1 MSFSGSFSQNPSQNP
16 SHFALYALRQ
26 KFHQLFPHGWD
37 FILKETTESD
47 WKTIK
52 KYKLTEQK
60 CWYKYTDPE
69 KILGLRFGTKTR
81 HGLCDIDLGSIH
93 DPREQESSLNKL
105 KEELEKWGITR
116 IFFIQSSYNYGLHF
130 YFFFDRLVNTFRLA
144 CVLNKVIED
153 AGLEIKRGQLETFP
167 NTKRYNSLFNGHR
180 LPLQQG
186 SYLLDKDYIPYSDRL
201 EDFISA
207 AEWSAEGNDTDL
219 LESRLEEAYDW
230 FKVKKNQERV
240 YNPTPE
246 DKEFVE
252 QVEYAQREIKEGF
265 LNSIRLEVEQ
275 GFTGNGE
282 TNDLLLTIAKLGR
295 ILYGL
300 SGQQYIDY
308 IKQTVMSCPG
318 YIKYCRHKH
327 EIDRRCTEVARFGE
341 KQWFPYRTRLTKD
354 RPSYK
359 YIKESLTNQTNL
371 NLERQYNAQSRII
384 QAVEYIQQEQGGLPL
399 KVGECK
405 LAIRNVTK
413 ELFGVSVSDAT
424 LKKPENLPL
433 WHPKYRDEPTSAP
446 HQEQSPEVVVIDVQA
461 SEIQASDLTEAA
473 ANPIEEFA
481 EFSNPENNTIELNSG
496 LAIPDT
502 LDVSQVANPENIIQP
517 TLQIKSSPDKQH
529 SQQSTP
535 LTVVGKN
542 QPESKHLKV
551 LPSLDSK
558 KTVHTLA
565 YMKGVMRGIVFEF
578 VYQVF
583 QRAYYNALMRIPRLE
598 LLYQGYRGRGTG
610 GLVQRKGEQQS
621 QLQSIPPNTEV
632 EILRKDY
639 HSSSMRE
646 SPNQLLVYIKPSQ
659 NAEDW
664 LNGIAVS
671 IEHLIPIRIRDKT
684 SKFNQITK
692 NQENSREKKIIND
705 KSCLSPENP
714 RGEPDLL

>member
-1 MSFSGSFSQNPSQNP
+1 MSFSGSFSENQAQNP
-16 SHFALYALRQ
+16 SHFSLYALRQ

-37 FILKETTESD
+37 FILKETPESD

-60 CWYKYTDPE
+60 CWYKYIDPE
-69 KILGLRFGTKTR
+69 KILGLRFGTETR

-93 DPREQESSLNKL
+93 DPREQEKSLNKL

-116 IFFIQSSYNYGLHF
+116 IFFIQSSFNGGLHF
-130 YFFFDRLVNTFRLA
+130 YFFLDRLINTFRLA

-186 SYLLDKDYIPYSDRL
+186 SCLLDKDYVPYSDRL

-246 DKEFVE
+246 DKEFIE

-265 LNSIRLEVEQ
+265 LNLIRLEVEQ

-295 ILYGL
+295 IFYGL

-308 IKQTVMSCPG
+308 IKETVTSCPG
-318 YIKYCRHKH
+318 YVKYCRHKR
-327 EIDRRCTEVARFGE
+327 EINRRCAEVARYGE

-359 YIKESLTNQTNL
+359 YIKNSLTNQTNL
-371 NLERQYNAQSRII
+371 NLERQHNAQNRII

-424 LKKPENLPL
+424 LKKLENLPL
-433 WHPKYRDEPTSAP
+433 WHPKYRDEPTPAP
-446 HQEQSPEVVVIDVQA
+446 HQEQSSENVVID
-461 SEIQASDLTEAA
+461 IQAEEIKASDFTEAA
-473 ANPIEEFA
+473 AVPTCDMA
-481 EFSNPENNTIELNSG
+481 ESSNPENNTIELNKE
-496 LAIPDT
+496 LAVPDT
-502 LDVSQVANPENIIQP
+502 LDMSQVAEPLSVIQQQ
-517 TLQIKSSPDKQH
+517 LQAKLNSNSQH
-529 SQQSTP
+529 NEQSIPVNVARKT
-535 LTVVGKN
+535 
-542 QPESKHLKV
+542 QSESKALKDIPC
-551 LPSLDSK
+551 LHSK

-565 YMKGVMRGIVFEF
+565 YMKGMMPVIVLELI
-578 VYQVF
+578 YQIL
-583 QRAYYNALMRIPRLE
+583 QRTYFNFLMFTPRLE
-598 LLYQGYRGRGTG
+598 LSYQGYRGYAAR
-610 GLVQRKGEQQS
+610 GLVTRKQKEQAKVE
-621 QLQSIPPNTEV
+621 LIPLNSEV
-632 EILRKDY
+632 EVIRGDY
-639 HSSSMRE
+639 HSFCYRDN
-646 SPNQLLVYIKPSQ
+646 PKQLLVYIKPLQ
-659 NAEDW
+659 NSNDW
-664 LNGIAVS
+664 LNGIAVL
-671 IEHLIPIRIRDKT
+671 IEDLVPIRIRDKI
-684 SKFNQITK
+684 SKSNK
-692 NQENSREKKIIND
+692 N
-705 KSCLSPENP
+705 
-714 RGEPDLL
+714 

>member
-1 MSFSGSFSQNPSQNP
+1 MSFSASYSENQDRQPNHFSI
-16 SHFALYALRQ
+16 YALRQ
-26 KFHQLFPHGWD
+26 KFHSLFPHGWD
-37 FILKETTESD
+37 FILKETPESD

-60 CWYKYTDPE
+60 CWYKYIDPE

-81 HGLCDIDLGSIH
+81 HGLFDIDFGSIH
-93 DPREQESSLNKL
+93 DPREQEKSINKL
-105 KEELEKWGITR
+105 KSELEEWGITR
-116 IFFIQSSYNYGLHF
+116 IFFVQSSFNGGLHF

-153 AGLEIKRGQLETFP
+153 AGLEVKRGQLETFP

-186 SYLLDKDYIPYSDRL
+186 SYLLDKDYVPYSDRL

-265 LNSIRLEVEQ
+265 LNKIRIEVEQ

-318 YIKYCRHKH
+318 YVKYCRHKH
-327 EIDRRCTEVARFGE
+327 EIDRRCAEVARFGE
-341 KQWFPYRTRLTKD
+341 KQWFPYRTRLTQD

-359 YIKESLTNQTNL
+359 YIKESLTCSTNL

-384 QAVEYIQQEQGGLPL
+384 QAVEYIQQEQGGLPQ

-433 WHPKYRDEPTSAP
+433 WHPKHRDEPTPVP
-446 HQEQSPEVVVIDVQA
+446 HQEQSPEVVVID
-461 SEIQASDLTEAA
+461 IQAEEVEACDITDLVAI
-473 ANPIEEFA
+473 PIEDTA
-481 EFSNPENNTIELNSG
+481 ESSCLENNTIELNID
-496 LAIPDT
+496 LETPDV
-502 LDVSQVANPENIIQP
+502 LNASQEAEPQNIIHLP
-517 TLQIKSSPDKQH
+517 LQAKSTSDEQH

-535 LTVVGKN
+535 LTVVSKN
-542 QPESKHLKV
+542 QPESKHLKTI
-551 LPSLDSK
+551 PNLDSK
-558 KTVHTLA
+558 KTVHTLV
-565 YMKGVMRGIVFEF
+565 YMKGVMPGILIEF
-578 VYQVF
+578 IYQVF

-598 LLYQGYRGRGTG
+598 LLYLGFNGRGTT
-610 GLVQRKGEQQS
+610 GLVQRKGEKES
-621 QLQSIPPNTEV
+621 SVRAISPNTEV
-632 EILRKDY
+632 VILRSDY

-646 SPNQLLVYIKPSQ
+646 NPNQLLVYIKPKN
-659 NAEDW
+659 NAIDW
-664 LNGIAVS
+664 LGGIAVL
-671 IEHLIPIRIRDKT
+671 IELLDPIRIRDKT
-684 SKFNQITK
+684 FKFNKIKESNREEKIT
-692 NQENSREKKIIND
+692 ND
-705 KSCLSPENP
+705 KSSLYPENP
-714 RGEPDLL
+714 KGDQNS